1 MRKYKRIAS
10 IFVAATLTAS
20 LFAGCQ
26 KSPEKEIVSNK
37 DMDNMIEQ
45 AQDTQ
50 SSTTEVAEVAKDY
63 DTYQTDIKDDSL
75 HVTVHADAQVDI
87 PDTSQLSIFRVQQM
101 QFDQAFFDQVRTTLF
116 GEQTLYDGTC
126 LSQLTKADYESE
138 IQAGKD
144 DIAEIQN
151 NNLYSDDDKEVMIQ
165 ERQSNIDECQAKYET
180 APEAINYTGSPSD
193 NQIHSIS
200 ELVSNNPSN
209 EYYSWQSEFDGA
221 NASIFYGINDASNG
235 SYQSLYLQN
244 NENYGNLIRYRSS
257 KLGYI
262 NVGSSVMSGGN
273 YSDAVPEEYKFAMEE
288 AHWVWP
294 ADEDM
299 PIDKISEES
308 GMAKEDFIENTKDVT
323 TISEADARQK
333 AEDLLQSL
341 GMHDFT
347 YYSGGLVTEV
357 TEYNKIEALRQSLG
371 GAPYRTVYAFRY
383 QRCIDGVFVNNDGGS
398 KIVDE
403 WQGDTYNKKLW
414 STEDV
419 VVFVDD
425 DGIVGFDYL
434 VPLEVTDTVVEK
446 STLKNFDEVKDIFE
460 QMAITMNAV
469 NSEEAS
475 DGNVTIDI
483 DSVKLRYTRISEKD
497 SFDTGLLVP
506 VWDFIGTKTDQYGY
520 EVQNAVIMS
529 INAIDGSVIDRSLG
543 Y

>member
-50 SSTTEVAEVAKDY
+50 SSTTEVAQVAKDY

-101 QFDQAFFDQVRTTLF
+101 QFDQAFLDQVRTTLF

-308 GMAKEDFIENTKDVT
+308 GMAKENFIENTKDVT

-333 AEDLLQSL
+333 AEDLLHSL

>member
-1 MRKYKRIAS
+1 MTAVGGVGTGGYFLYDHFHQPEPI
-10 IFVAATLTAS
+10 VADVVIS
-20 LFAGCQ
+20 
-26 KSPEKEIVSNK
+26 
-37 DMDNMIEQ
+37 
-45 AQDTQ
+45 
-50 SSTTEVAEVAKDY
+50 TEVAEEPTEEVVAVEEVVTEETEAAEPETVTLVGSSIEKDLK
-63 DTYQTDIKDDSL
+63 IKIQDSSSKN
-75 HVTVHADAQVDI
+75 VKGQPFEITI
-87 PDTSQLSIFRVQQM
+87 
-101 QFDQAFFDQVRTTLF
+101 
-116 GEQTLYDGTC
+116 
-126 LSQLTKADYESE
+126 KADKKKAKSTT
-138 IQAGKD
+138 
-144 DIAEIQN
+144 
-151 NNLYSDDDKEVMIQ
+151 YSDDDKEVMIQ

>member
-1 MRKYKRIAS
+1 MRKYKRIAG
-10 IFVAATLTAS
+10 IFLAATLTAS

-50 SSTTEVAEVAKDY
+50 ASTTEVAEVAKDY

-87 PDTSQLSIFRVQQM
+87 PDTSQLSIFRVKQK
-101 QFDQAFFDQVRTTLF
+101 QFDQTFLDQVRTALF
-116 GEQTLYDGTC
+116 GNQTLYDGTC
-126 LSQLTKADYESE
+126 MSQLTKADYESE

-144 DIAEIQN
+144 AIAEIQS
-151 NNLYSDDDKEVMIQ
+151 NNLYSADDKEVMIQ
-165 ERQSNIDECQAKYET
+165 ERQANIDECQAKYET
-180 APEAINYTGSPSD
+180 APETIDYTGSPSD

-209 EYYSWQSEFDGA
+209 DYYSWQSEFDGA

-262 NVGSSVMSGGN
+262 AVGSSVMSGGN
-273 YSDAVPEEYKFAMEE
+273 YSEVVPEEYKFAMEE

-341 GMHDFT
+341 GMNDFT

-357 TEYNKIEALRQSLG
+357 TEYNKYDALRQSLG

-446 STLKNFDEVKDIFE
+446 STLKDFDEIKDIFE
-460 QMAITMNAV
+460 QMVVTMNAV
-469 NSEEAS
+469 NSDDQGDE
-475 DGNVTIDI
+475 NVNIDV
-483 DSVKLRYTRISEKD
+483 SAVKLRYTRISEKD

-506 VWDFIGTKTDQYGY
+506 VWDFIGTKTDQYGN
-520 EVQNAVIMS
+520 EVQGAILMS
-529 INAIDGSVIDRSLG
+529 INAIDGSVIDRNLG

>member
-1 MRKYKRIAS
+1 
-10 IFVAATLTAS
+10 
-20 LFAGCQ
+20 
-26 KSPEKEIVSNK
+26 
-37 DMDNMIEQ
+37 MIEQ

-101 QFDQAFFDQVRTTLF
+101 QFDQAFLDQVRTTLF

-483 DSVKLRYTRISEKD
+483 DSVKLRYTRIREKD

>member
-1 MRKYKRIAS
+1 
-10 IFVAATLTAS
+10 
-20 LFAGCQ
+20 
-26 KSPEKEIVSNK
+26 
-37 DMDNMIEQ
+37 
-45 AQDTQ
+45 
-50 SSTTEVAEVAKDY
+50 
-63 DTYQTDIKDDSL
+63 
-75 HVTVHADAQVDI
+75 
-87 PDTSQLSIFRVQQM
+87 
-101 QFDQAFFDQVRTTLF
+101 
-116 GEQTLYDGTC
+116 
-126 LSQLTKADYESE
+126 
-138 IQAGKD
+138 
-144 DIAEIQN
+144 
-151 NNLYSDDDKEVMIQ
+151 
-165 ERQSNIDECQAKYET
+165 
-180 APEAINYTGSPSD
+180 
-193 NQIHSIS
+193 
-200 ELVSNNPSN
+200 
-209 EYYSWQSEFDGA
+209 
-221 NASIFYGINDASNG
+221 
-235 SYQSLYLQN
+235 
-244 NENYGNLIRYRSS
+244 
-257 KLGYI
+257 
-262 NVGSSVMSGGN
+262 MSGGN

-357 TEYNKIEALRQSLG
+357 TEYNKIDALRQSLG

-446 STLKNFDEVKDIFE
+446 STLKNFDEVK
-460 QMAITMNAV
+460 
-469 NSEEAS
+469 EEAS

>member
-101 QFDQAFFDQVRTTLF
+101 QFDQAFLDQVRTTLF

-333 AEDLLQSL
+333 AEALINEAAIHTNELVSEHEIMQQAHAQAQEIVELATQRAQEILDKATTEANEMRAAAISYTDDNLGNVEDILSHSIDIAAFNYEKLMTQLQ
-341 GMHDFT
+341 D
-347 YYSGGLVTEV
+347 
-357 TEYNKIEALRQSLG
+357 
-371 GAPYRTVYAFRY
+371 
-383 QRCIDGVFVNNDGGS
+383 CITIIQNNRAQLYP
-398 KIVDE
+398 VDE
-403 WQGDTYNKKLW
+403 MAQ
-414 STEDV
+414 
-419 VVFVDD
+419 
-425 DGIVGFDYL
+425 
-434 VPLEVTDTVVEK
+434 VEADHT
-446 STLKNFDEVKDIFE
+446 S
-460 QMAITMNAV
+460 
-469 NSEEAS
+469 SAS
-475 DGNVTIDI
+475 ANPADNG
-483 DSVKLRYTRISEKD
+483 
-497 SFDTGLLVP
+497 P
-506 VWDFIGTKTDQYGY
+506 QP
-520 EVQNAVIMS
+520 M
-529 INAIDGSVIDRSLG
+529 
-543 Y
+543 

>member
-1 MRKYKRIAS
+1 MRKYKRIAG
-10 IFVAATLTAS
+10 IFLAATMTAS

-50 SSTTEVAEVAKDY
+50 ASTTEVAEVAKDY
-63 DTYQTDIKDDSL
+63 DTYQTDIKDNSL

-87 PDTSQLSIFRVQQM
+87 PDTGQLSIFRVKQM
-101 QFDQAFFDQVRTTLF
+101 QFDQTFLDQVRTTLF

-209 EYYSWQSEFDGA
+209 EYYSWDGA

-323 TISEADARQK
+323 TISEADARRK

-414 STEDV
+414 STEDIV
-419 VVFVDD
+419 IFVDD

-446 STLKNFDEVKDIFE
+446 STLKNFDEIKDIFE
-460 QMAITMNAV
+460 QMIVTMNAV
-469 NSEEAS
+469 NEEDAS
-475 DGNVTIDI
+475 YGDVTIDI

-506 VWDFIGTKTDQYGY
+506 VWDFIGTKTDQYGN
-520 EVQNAVIMS
+520 EVHGAILMS
-529 INAIDGSVIDRSLG
+529 INAIDGSVIDRNLG